1 MNHCIR
7 VHFWSYFRELTGTA
21 LAEVEVPEG
30 ATVGDVVTA
39 VHARWP
45 ALIPMRGSTL
55 VAVGV
60 DYADPEQRVRA
71 GDEVSL
77 FPPVQG
83 G

>member
-1 MNHCIR
+1 MTVR
-7 VHFWSYFRELTGTA
+7 VRFWSYFRDRAGVESADFDLADGAPVADLLDRVGGRFPA
-21 LAEVEVPEG
+21 LA
-30 ATVGDVVTA
+30 
-39 VHARWP
+39 
-45 ALIPMRGSTL
+45 ALRGSTL

-60 DYADPEQRVRA
+60 DYAAPDRRLAP